1 MARRSLPAILIAAV
15 ALSRPGVALAQPDPA
30 VELARSLY
38 EKGQRQYD
46 LGHFADA
53 RQLFESAY
61 EAKAAPALLFNIAQC
76 HRKLGDLR
84 KAASL
89 YASFLRADPENR
101 SAPIAQD
108 LLQQVEE
115 ALQRESS
122 ARPAPPAA
130 RPAPPAALPAA
141 MPGPQV
147 ASHVRWPAMV
157 AGGTAGALL
166 AVAVAESLGARS
178 ATNQLAQLHQQGTV
192 SPTDDARLRSE
203 AESRR
208 SRATVLY
215 VVSAV
220 AAAAGAG
227 FWFAF

>member
-1 MARRSLPAILIAAV
+1 MVRRGLPAILIAAA
-15 ALSRPGVALAQPDPA
+15 ALPRPAGAGAQPDPA

-84 KAASL
+84 RAAAL
-89 YASFLRADPENR
+89 YRSFLHADPENR
-101 SAPIAQD
+101 GAPIARD

-115 ALQRESS
+115 ALQRETS
-122 ARPAPPAA
+122 ARPAPPQALAA
-130 RPAPPAALPAA
+130 ATASPPTT
-141 MPGPQV
+141 

-178 ATNQLAQLHQQGTV
+178 ATNELAQLHQQGTV
-192 SPTDDARLRSE
+192 SPADDARLRSE

-220 AAAAGAG
+220 AAAAGVG
-227 FWFAF
+227 LWFAF

>member
-1 MARRSLPAILIAAV
+1 MARRSLPAILIAAA
-15 ALSRPGVALAQPDPA
+15 ALMRPDSAAAQADPA
-30 VELARSLY
+30 IERARSLY
-38 EKGQRQYD
+38 EKGQRQYE

-84 KAASL
+84 NAASL
-89 YASFLRADPENR
+89 YTSFLRADPENR
-101 SAPIAQD
+101 SAQLARD
-108 LLQQVEE
+108 LLQEVEE
-115 ALQRESS
+115 ALQRDSS
-122 ARPAPPAA
+122 ARPAPPE
-130 RPAPPAALPAA
+130 ALPTA
-141 MPGPQV
+141 MPTAMPVPQ
-147 ASHVRWPAMV
+147 AGSRVRWPAMV

-166 AVAVAESLGARS
+166 AVAVVESFGARS
-178 ATNQLAQLHQQGTV
+178 ATNRLAQLHEQGTV
-192 SPTDDARLRSE
+192 APADDARLRSE

-220 AAAAGAG
+220 AAAAGVG
-227 FWFAF
+227 LWFAF

>member
-1 MARRSLPAILIAAV
+1 MVRRGLPAILIAAA
-15 ALSRPGVALAQPDPA
+15 ALPRPAGAGAQPDPA

-84 KAASL
+84 RAAAL
-89 YASFLRADPENR
+89 YRSFLHADPGNR
-101 SAPIAQD
+101 GAPIARD

-115 ALQRESS
+115 ALQRETS
-122 ARPAPPAA
+122 ARPVPPQ
-130 RPAPPAALPAA
+130 ALPAA
-141 MPGPQV
+141 TASPPTT

-178 ATNQLAQLHQQGTV
+178 ATNELAQLHQQGTV
-192 SPTDDARLRSE
+192 SPADDARLRSE

-220 AAAAGAG
+220 AAAAGVG
-227 FWFAF
+227 LWFAF

>member
-61 EAKAAPALLFNIAQC
+61 ETRAAPALLFNIAQC

-115 ALQRESS
+115 ALRRESS
-122 ARPAPPAA
+122 A

>member
-15 ALSRPGVALAQPDPA
+15 ALSRPGVALPQPVPA

-38 EKGQRQYD
+38 ETGQRQSD

-89 YASFLRADPENR
+89 YGSFLRADPENR

-115 ALQRESS
+115 ALQGETS
-122 ARPAPPAA
+122 ARPAPPQ
-130 RPAPPAALPAA
+130 ALPAA
-141 MPGPQV
+141 TASPPTT

-157 AGGTAGALL
+157 AGGTAGAL
-166 AVAVAESLGARS
+166 
-178 ATNQLAQLHQQGTV
+178 
-192 SPTDDARLRSE
+192 
-203 AESRR
+203 
-208 SRATVLY
+208 
-215 VVSAV
+215 
-220 AAAAGAG
+220 
-227 FWFAF
+227 

>member
-1 MARRSLPAILIAAV
+1 MARRSLPAILITAV
-15 ALSRPGVALAQPDPA
+15 VLSRAGVAAEQPDPA
-30 VELARSLY
+30 VELARALY

-61 EAKAAPALLFNIAQC
+61 ETKAAPALLFNIAQC

-84 KAASL
+84 NAASL
-89 YASFLRADPENR
+89 YRSFLRADPGNR
-101 SAPIAQD
+101 SAPMAQD

-122 ARPAPPAA
+122 AP
-130 RPAPPAALPAA
+130 PAPPAALPAA
-141 MPGPQV
+141 VPPPQV
-147 ASHVRWPAMV
+147 ASRVRWPAMV

-166 AVAVAESLGARS
+166 AVAIAESLGARS
-178 ATNQLAQLHQQGTV
+178 ATNQLTQLHQQGTV
-192 SPTDDARLRSE
+192 SSTDDARLRSE
-203 AESRR
+203 AESKR
-208 SRATVLY
+208 SRAMVLY
-215 VVSAV
+215 VVSAL